1 MPICFKIKFYE
12 DRVSKL
18 NYNIVFFEPS
28 TGNQNCLDK
37 FLVNDEMNFIEN
49 KYQAF

>member
-1 MPICFKIKFYE
+1 MKIEYQNSI
-12 DRVSKL
+12 RRLS
-18 NYNIVFFEPS
+18 FFERS

-37 FLVNDEMNFIEN
+37 FLVNDEMNFIES